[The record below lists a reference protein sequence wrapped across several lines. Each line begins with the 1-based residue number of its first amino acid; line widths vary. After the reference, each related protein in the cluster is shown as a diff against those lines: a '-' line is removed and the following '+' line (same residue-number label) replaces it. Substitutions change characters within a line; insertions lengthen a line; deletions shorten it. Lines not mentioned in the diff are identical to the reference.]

1 MPTVEI
7 FLPWVLFLPVF
18 KYKGLLM
25 KLAVC
30 VCVRAY
36 VRMCVYLLEKLPGEM
51 SKASKLTEVRSEQEH
66 RSP

>member
-1 MPTVEI
+1 
-7 FLPWVLFLPVF
+7 
-18 KYKGLLM
+18 M

-66 RSP
+66 RAP